1 MSGEPLLRAIGTF
14 GLAAAIV
21 NITVGG
27 GIFRLPS
34 SVASSL
40 GAAAPIAYVVCAVAM
55 GLIVLCIADAGSR
68 VSLTGGP
75 YAYVGAALGPY
86 AAFLSGV
93 LLWMLG
99 LFATAAV
106 ATVFAAS
113 VGQLVP
119 GLAPWEPH
127 VLLVTFGFWSLVN
140 MRGVALGARLN
151 AVATVAKL
159 LPLLLIAVGGL
170 FLVRGEHLTVTAW
183 PSAADVARTSLLL
196 VFAFAGVESA
206 LVPSGEV
213 RDTART
219 VPRAIALAMLG
230 ITALYIALQ
239 VSAQG
244 ILGPALG
251 QASTPLA
258 DAAGAAFG
266 GWARALLLA
275 GAAISMFGYLGGM
288 TLSVPRIVFA
298 LARDGYLPRALAAVH
313 PIHRTPQAA
322 IVVQTV
328 LALVLAISGTF
339 ERLAIL
345 ANVSA
350 LALYLGCA
358 VAAWRLRSTAPAG
371 ATAGAR
377 LPLAGVAPFLAVPV
391 ILWLLTGLT
400 GREWLGFGA
409 CIAVASVVYLLARG
423 RRLRSTFLTLA
434 AMLATGA
441 ATGHAQR
448 PAPDVVPAA
457 GGGITLAPITHATLQ
472 IRHGATIILV
482 DPARFTPG
490 APLPFTPQPGKLPE
504 LPPGITPRDPLS
516 MWPVKPGQLARF
528 DGLAAPTIILVTD
541 EHDDHLDP
549 KAIDA
554 LRTPATIVVGPAV
567 VAARVPG
574 TIVMANGETRT
585 IGGVGI
591 EAVPMYNLAPE
602 PGFTEVFH
610 SKGRGNGYVLILAG
624 KRIYLAGDTACTA
637 EVKALRRIDVA
648 FLPMNLPFTM
658 SAADA
663 AACARA
669 FAPGIVYPYH
679 SSGTDVAAFARV
691 LDGTGIEVR
700 VRDWYAK

>member
-1 MSGEPLLRAIGTF
+1 MSGEPLLRAIGTL

-34 SVASSL
+34 SVAGSL
-40 GAAAPIAYVVCAVAM
+40 GAAAPIAYIVCAVAM

-119 GLAPWEPH
+119 ALAPWQPY

-159 LPLLLIAVGGL
+159 LPLLLIAIGGL
-170 FLVRGEHLTVTAW
+170 FLVRAEHLTVTVW

-244 ILGPALG
+244 ILGDALG
-251 QASTPLA
+251 RASTPLA

-266 GWARALLLA
+266 GWARGLLLV

-298 LARDGYLPRALAAVH
+298 LARDGFLPRALATVH
-313 PIHRTPQAA
+313 PTHRTPQAA
-322 IVVQTV
+322 ITVQTV
-328 LALVLAISGTF
+328 FALALAISGTF

-371 ATAGAR
+371 AAAGAR

-391 ILWLLTGLT
+391 ILWLLTGMT
-400 GREWLGFGA
+400 RGEWIGFGA
-409 CIAVASVVYLLARG
+409 SVAAASVVYVLARAG
-423 RRLRSTFLTLA
+423 RADTV
-434 AMLATGA
+434 
-441 ATGHAQR
+441 
-448 PAPDVVPAA
+448 AP
-457 GGGITLAPITHATLQ
+457 
-472 IRHGATIILV
+472 
-482 DPARFTPG
+482 
-490 APLPFTPQPGKLPE
+490 
-504 LPPGITPRDPLS
+504 
-516 MWPVKPGQLARF
+516 
-528 DGLAAPTIILVTD
+528 
-541 EHDDHLDP
+541 
-549 KAIDA
+549 
-554 LRTPATIVVGPAV
+554 
-567 VAARVPG
+567 
-574 TIVMANGETRT
+574 
-585 IGGVGI
+585 
-591 EAVPMYNLAPE
+591 
-602 PGFTEVFH
+602 
-610 SKGRGNGYVLILAG
+610 
-624 KRIYLAGDTACTA
+624 
-637 EVKALRRIDVA
+637 
-648 FLPMNLPFTM
+648 
-658 SAADA
+658 
-663 AACARA
+663 
-669 FAPGIVYPYH
+669 
-679 SSGTDVAAFARV
+679 
-691 LDGTGIEVR
+691 
-700 VRDWYAK
+700 